1 MNFRSLPRIFASF
14 GILLILTLSACS
26 VLGSLKLVRASPTPT
41 ASPTPSPTPTA
52 TPVPLAVSVN
62 GEGISIPQF
71 NAELA
76 RYQQAQTAL
85 GNTVSLD
92 KATQAVRDEFVDTL
106 LLEQAA
112 TAGGY
117 KVDDAALQSR
127 VDSLDTQIG
136 GPGKLTAWEKAHGY
150 TDAEFRTDLR
160 RQMAA
165 ALMRDKIAASIPAT
179 ADQVHIKQI
188 LLYNADAAQQAL
200 GYLKSGRNFNDL
212 AALYDPVTQGELGWF
227 PRGYL
232 PDSAVEKA
240 AFALQPGQYSD
251 VIQTQ
256 AGYAILYLVERDP
269 AHLLSPDALLTLQ
282 EHAVQTWLTQQRNQS
297 KILFAP

>member
-1 MNFRSLPRIFASF
+1 MNCHPLPRIFACLSIF
-14 GILLILTLSACS
+14 LVLALSACTAP
-26 VLGSLKLVRASPTPT
+26 GSLNLVPASPTPT
-41 ASPTPSPTPTA
+41 SLPNAYATA
-52 TPVPLAVSVN
+52 TPIPLAVSVN
-62 GEGISIPQF
+62 GEGIPIPEF

-85 GNTVSLD
+85 GNTVSLEA
-92 KATQAVRDEFVDTL
+92 ATQAVRDEFVDTL

-112 TAGGY
+112 AASGY

-127 VDSLDTQIG
+127 IDSLDAQIG
-136 GPGKLTAWEKAHGY
+136 GPDKLTAWETAHGY
-150 TDAEFRTDLR
+150 TDADFRTDLR

-179 ADQVHIKQI
+179 ADQVHVKQI

-200 GYLKSGRNFNDL
+200 GYLKAGWNFNDL
-212 AALYDPVTQGELGWF
+212 AAQYDPVTKGELGWF

-232 PDSAVEKA
+232 PDPAIENA

-256 AGYAILYLVERDP
+256 AGYDILYCGGARPGPPALARCPADP
-269 AHLLSPDALLTLQ
+269 AGT
-282 EHAVQTWLTQQRNQS
+282 RRS
-297 KILFAP
+297 KLADSTAK

>member
-1 MNFRSLPRIFASF
+1 MNCPPLPRTFACIS
-14 GILLILTLSACS
+14 ILFVLSLSACAAP
-26 VLGSLKLVRASPTPT
+26 GSLNLAPASPTPT
-41 ASPTPSPTPTA
+41 ASLTPTT
-52 TPVPLAVSVN
+52 TPIPLAVSVN
-62 GEGISIPQF
+62 GEGIPTPEF

-85 GNTVSLD
+85 GNTVNLEA
-92 KATQAVRDEFVDTL
+92 ATKAVRDEFVDSL
-106 LLEQAA
+106 LLAEAA
-112 TAGGY
+112 TTSGY

-127 VDSLDTQIG
+127 LDSLETQIG
-136 GPGKLTAWEKAHGY
+136 GIDKLTAWEAAHGY
-150 TDAEFRTDLR
+150 TDTDFRTGLR

-179 ADQVHIKQI
+179 AEQVHVKQI
-188 LLYNADAAQQAL
+188 LLYNADEAQKAL
-200 GYLKSGRNFNDL
+200 GYLKSGWKFADL
-212 AALYDPVTQGELGWF
+212 AAQYDPVAKGELGWF

-232 PDSAVEKA
+232 SDPAIENA

-256 AGYAILYLVERDP
+256 AGYAILYVLEREP

-282 EHAVQTWLTQQRNQS
+282 EHAVQNWLTQQRNES